1 VDKKLPKEKSLL
13 SLASRSKE
21 IIHSDSDDSS
31 INTEDD
37 VIVLDDTLEEKQPT
51 PNEIRTNSKP
61 QQSHDIESLLCS
73 FDSIKIDPK
82 SASSKAAS
90 RKSKSPKAE
99 SSINDVYVPFSQRM
113 KTIYKNASIFDK

>member
-21 IIHSDSDDSS
+21 IINSDSDDS

-37 VIVLDDTLEEKQPT
+37 VIVLDDTLEEKPHA
-51 PNEIRTNSKP
+51 PSKIRTNSKP
-61 QQSHDIESLLCS
+61 QQNDMDSLLCS
-73 FDSIKIDPK
+73 FDSIKIDTK
-82 SASSKAAS
+82 NAAS
-90 RKSKSPKAE
+90 CKPKSPKVE
-99 SSINDVYVPFSQRM
+99 SSVNDVYVPFSQRM